1 MPHNLI
7 KTYPQLLEIVH
18 YDEYR
23 RKESLKG
30 VFRKDIEDN
39 PNLKY
44 KTKQI
49 RPTKAEGID
58 PMERLL
64 WHLTTRDEIDDK
76 GKKTGTRYFEMA
88 RSVRLHWIKHHI
100 DEIKTQNVDVFSYED
115 RIAGRGDVIRTYIYD
130 KDEEY
135 VIILEP
141 QRSGL
146 DYFLITAYHLNE
158 PGGKKQIMKKQKR
171 KLDELH

>member
-7 KTYPQLLEIVH
+7 KTYPKLLEIGH
-18 YDEYR
+18 YNEYQ
-23 RKESLKG
+23 RKDSLKG
-30 VFRKDIEDN
+30 IFKKDIEEN
-39 PNLKY
+39 PYFKY

-64 WHLTTRDEIDDK
+64 RHLTTHDEIDDK
-76 GKKTGTRYFEMA
+76 GKKTGARCFEMA

-100 DEIKTQNVDVFSYED
+100 DEKKTHNIDVFSFED
-115 RIAGRGDVIRTYIYD
+115 RIDGRDVIRTYIYD
-130 KDEEY
+130 MDEEY
-135 VIILEP
+135 IIILEP

-158 PGGKKQIMKKQKR
+158 PGGKKQIGKKQKR
-171 KLDELH
+171 KLDVLY